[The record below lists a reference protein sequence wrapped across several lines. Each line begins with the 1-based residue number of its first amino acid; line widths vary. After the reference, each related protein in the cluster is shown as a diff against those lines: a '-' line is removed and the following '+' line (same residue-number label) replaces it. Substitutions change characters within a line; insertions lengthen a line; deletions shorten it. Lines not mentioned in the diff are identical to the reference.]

1 MTSYGNYGMKLTK
14 SNHLY
19 RNTKVGVAMFDSI
32 QELFEMKKLTPQ
44 QALIIVTQFD
54 NSVRK
59 IMNKKIKENHCFFSF
74 EAEVKT
80 YRLQSGWCSVILE
93 NVAVYQHFRT
103 SEIQWWYKCE
113 QERRK
118 KEGEKTKYLKKKYC
132 DRFKNRSRNNDVKV
146 LCQEVS
152 ELHLIGKKFC
162 VDISATGLS
171 DDFKKIGKCR
181 VLELRGHSNPRI
193 AFFRLQRQVDQNGS
207 VKDPEDE
214 DTGSVPM
221 LNRFKNSTFFSE
233 QTDSI
238 KAETEKYYNRRITR
252 DPNSKQLMTFVHTF
266 DTRKNL
272 EPKSIA
278 KEPPTPSHTL
288 PKRESKRESKGCY
301 ILRTRDPTGY
311 FKNRKTM

>member
-132 DRFKNRSRNNDVKV
+132 DRFKNRYVCCMFRK
-146 LCQEVS
+146 S
-152 ELHLIGKKFC
+152 EMKK
-162 VDISATGLS
+162 
-171 DDFKKIGKCR
+171 
-181 VLELRGHSNPRI
+181 
-193 AFFRLQRQVDQNGS
+193 Q
-207 VKDPEDE
+207 
-214 DTGSVPM
+214 
-221 LNRFKNSTFFSE
+221 
-233 QTDSI
+233 
-238 KAETEKYYNRRITR
+238 
-252 DPNSKQLMTFVHTF
+252 KQYV
-266 DTRKNL
+266 
-272 EPKSIA
+272 
-278 KEPPTPSHTL
+278 
-288 PKRESKRESKGCY
+288 
-301 ILRTRDPTGY
+301 
-311 FKNRKTM
+311 